1 MINMVLYNATLQVS
15 PCTIQFLFFVQKLRL
30 NELMRSIIG
39 QYNKSGMVAGNA
51 IERYAPSGPKKLT
64 IPPKQKHT
72 TNNSE
77 VLPSTLLLL
86 RRFCLKTGIHFA
98 HFGLESGMVFE
109 GTKRVY
115 ERIYR
120 FNSKWVRKK
129 EKYANSKWILRIFV
143 AVLI

>member
-1 MINMVLYNATLQVS
+1 
-15 PCTIQFLFFVQKLRL
+15 
-30 NELMRSIIG
+30 MRSVIG
-39 QYNKSGMVAGNA
+39 QYNKSGMVDGRNA
-51 IERYAPSGPKKLT
+51 LERYAPSGPEKLT

-98 HFGLESGMVFE
+98 HFGLESGMVFK
-109 GTKRVY
+109 GTTRVY
-115 ERIYR
+115 KRIVH

-129 EKYANSKWILRIFV
+129 EKYANSKRSLRIFV
-143 AVLI
+143 SVLI

>member
-1 MINMVLYNATLQVS
+1 
-15 PCTIQFLFFVQKLRL
+15 
-30 NELMRSIIG
+30 MRSIIG

-64 IPPKQKHT
+64 IPPIQKHT
-72 TNNSE
+72 TNNCE
-77 VLPSTLLLL
+77 VLPSTLLSL
-86 RRFCLKTGIHFA
+86 RRFCVKTGLHFA

-109 GTKRVY
+109 GTTRVY

>member
-1 MINMVLYNATLQVS
+1 
-15 PCTIQFLFFVQKLRL
+15 
-30 NELMRSIIG
+30 MRSIIG
-39 QYNKSGMVAGNA
+39 QYNKSGMVDGKNA
-51 IERYAPSGPKKLT
+51 LERYAPSGPKKLT
-64 IPPKQKHT
+64 IPLKQKHT

-98 HFGLESGMVFE
+98 HFSLESGMVFE
-109 GTKRVY
+109 GTTRVY

-129 EKYANSKWILRIFV
+129 EKYANSKWILRIFD